1 MKGEGEAALRVAAE
15 EGNWIENIRGE
26 RNAVSDVSSGDE
38 TGSYTLSNR
47 EEVVR
52 KRRRSPPDG
61 TTDRSSANT
70 PTDPVGLKFRLHFEA
85 QLLEIP
91 KKRN

>member
-52 KRRRSPPDG
+52 KRPEPRRRSPPDG

-70 PTDPVGLKFRLHFEA
+70 PTDPVGLKFRLHF
-85 QLLEIP
+85 
-91 KKRN
+91 